1 MGIFKQTM
9 TGTTGYATA
18 GETPPVAAPQQH
30 ILTVEH
36 LAYIALFVLSVLTR
50 LWLLGDRSL
59 HHDET
64 LHAFYSWKIYDGQGY
79 IHDPLMHGPLLYYIG
94 ALMYFLFSDN
104 DFTARLGFAL
114 FGSVLPVLPYLV
126 RRIIGSPAA
135 LIASAY
141 MVISPVVLYIGRF
154 ARHDIYS
161 VTFEMLIFVGIARY
175 ATSRQARWLYLAV
188 ASFGLMFVNQET
200 SYLFVLIVGAPL
212 VLVLLWHTFKPAI
225 AVLAAM
231 AVVVAACVFVLP
243 GEPQIGSGGS
253 VVRDPETNAI
263 QTKEP
268 GPVFDWPP
276 LETADNTFALQI
288 RNRADDYLG
297 KSLFANLTEY
307 LGKVWVFF
315 HHPAIFTAMFVSLLG
330 LLALIWLIWVQPVAQ
345 GKTAWESA
353 LARGNPVVEVYH
365 SLTQGWRWL
374 MAIGLFVAIY
384 LLFFTALF
392 TNLIGSITGV
402 VGSLLY
408 WLAQHEVERGGQPM
422 HYYGVIL
429 AVYEPLALV
438 WAALGLVL
446 VAARWVRYVGVV
458 RECRRQD
465 APVPLTDTPAGAPG
479 SSPEPHL
486 YTVTFLAWW
495 AIAAIGIYSWAGEK
509 MPWLSLH
516 LVLPLTLLGA
526 YAVQWVFFVLDG
538 GAWKTRPY
546 RILTISAVGIFATV
560 AGLIYVVLNSLE
572 TINEKAGVSGF
583 VIVLLI
589 AVLFLMLLIA
599 AGVNWGW
606 RWAFVML
613 ALCGTLLG
621 TGYTI
626 RSSYRLAYQNG
637 DIPREMLIYT
647 QTSPDVM
654 RIMRRL
660 EEASIRRTGGLD
672 IPVIYDNETIWQWY
686 LRDFTHAT
694 RTGPEMR
701 GPPGEEVQVVF
712 LLKSNYD
719 TYPQN
724 REYLEDFRIH
734 RFPLRW
740 WLPEDSVYRLHRRG
754 EWRTDPLEQVSLLG
768 RVLRAPLRDETLL
781 DVWDFLLY
789 RDTQAPLG
797 SADFIVAVRPG
808 LADQLGP
815 GIGAELMLPVEEE

>member
-1 MGIFKQTM
+1 MDISQQTQTM
-9 TGTTGYATA
+9 TGTTGPASAPRLAATHHR
-18 GETPPVAAPQQH
+18 H
-30 ILTVEH
+30 ILTLEQ
-36 LAYIALFVLSVLTR
+36 LAYLALFVLSVLTR

-104 DFTARLGFAL
+104 DLTARLGFAL

-126 RRIIGSPAA
+126 RRILGSPAA
-135 LIASAY
+135 LIAAAY
-141 MVISPVVLYIGRF
+141 LVVSPVVLYIGRF

-161 VTFEMLIFVGIARY
+161 VTFEMLMFVGIARY
-175 ATSRQARWLYLAV
+175 AVSRQSRWLYLAV
-188 ASFGLMFVNQET
+188 ASFGFMFVNQET

-212 VLVLLWHTFKPAI
+212 ALVILWHTFKPAI
-225 AVLAAM
+225 GVLAAM
-231 AVVVAACVFVLP
+231 AVAVAACVFVLP
-243 GEPQIGSGGS
+243 GEPQIGSGGN
-253 VVRDPETNAI
+253 VVRNPDTNAI
-263 QTKEP
+263 ETKEP
-268 GPVFDWPP
+268 GPIFDWPP

-297 KSLFANLTEY
+297 KSLFENLTEY
-307 LGKVWVFF
+307 LGKVLVFF
-315 HHPAIFTAMFVSLLG
+315 YHPAIFTAMAVTLLG
-330 LLALIWLIWVQPVAQ
+330 LVALIWLILIQPVAQ
-345 GKTAWESA
+345 GKTAWEAA
-353 LARGNPVVEVYH
+353 LARGNPVVETYH
-365 SLTQGWRWL
+365 SLTKGWRWL
-374 MAIGLFVAIY
+374 IAIGLFVAIY

-438 WAALGLVL
+438 WAAFGLVL
-446 VAARWVRYVGVV
+446 VAGRWVRYARIV
-458 RECRRQD
+458 RECRRLGK
-465 APVPLTDTPAGAPG
+465 PVPLTDRGEAD
-479 SSPEPHL
+479 SPNEPHL

-495 AIAAIGIYSWAGEK
+495 VIAALGIYSWAGEK

-526 YAVQWVFFVLDG
+526 YAAQWAFVVLDG
-538 GAWKTRPY
+538 GKWKTRPY

-560 AGLIYVVLNSLE
+560 AGLNYVVLNSLE

-583 VIVLLI
+583 VIVLLVG
-589 AVLFLMLLIA
+589 VLFLMLLIA
-599 AGVNWGW
+599 AGLNWGW
-606 RWAFVML
+606 KWAFVML
-613 ALCGTLLG
+613 ALCGSLLG
-621 TGYTI
+621 AGYTI
-626 RSSYRLAYQNG
+626 RSSYRLAYQSG
-637 DIPREMLIYT
+637 DIPREMMIYT

-654 RIMRRL
+654 RVMRRL

-686 LRDFTHAT
+686 LRDFPNAT

-701 GPPGEEVQVVF
+701 GPPGDEVQVVF
-712 LLKSNYD
+712 LLKSNFD
-719 TYPQN
+719 NYPQN
-724 REYLEDFRIH
+724 REYLADFRIH
-734 RFPLRW
+734 QFPLRW
-740 WLPEDSVYRLHRRG
+740 WLPEDSVYRLQRRG
-754 EWRTDPLEQVSLLG
+754 DWQTDPLEQVSLVA
-768 RVLRAPLRDETLL
+768 RILRAPLDDQTLL
-781 DVWDFLLY
+781 DLWDFLLY
-789 RDTQAPLG
+789 RDTNAPLG
-797 SADFIVAVRPG
+797 SADFILAVRPG

-815 GIGAELMLPVEEE
+815 GIGAKLLMPTEEE